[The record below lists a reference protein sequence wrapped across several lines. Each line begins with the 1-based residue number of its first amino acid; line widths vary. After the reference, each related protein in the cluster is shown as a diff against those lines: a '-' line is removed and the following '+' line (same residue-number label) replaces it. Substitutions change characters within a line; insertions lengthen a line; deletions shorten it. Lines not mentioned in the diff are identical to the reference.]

1 MSGKAEVNQRFVIKG
16 GRVIDQGG
24 ERSVDVAVGED
35 GRIVEVAPGIDATG
49 ARVLDAGG
57 CVVAPGFVDV
67 HSHLREPGKE
77 EAETIESGAR
87 CAALGG
93 YAAVVAM
100 PNTTPAIDCAAVV
113 RQVLEAGIGSV
124 VDVRSS
130 GAITVGREGDT
141 LAPMA
146 EMAALGVRIFTD
158 DGTGVQDD
166 GLMRR
171 AMEYASD
178 LGVSLA
184 QHCEVDELARGGHM
198 NEGEWSA
205 RLGVP
210 GIPAEAEELMV
221 ARDIALA
228 RRTGAHA
235 HFQHLSTAGSVELVR
250 AAKAAGATI
259 TAEATTHH
267 FTLTEACLAD
277 YDSVFK
283 VNPPLRTRA
292 DVDAI
297 IAGLADGTI
306 DAIAT
311 DHAPHTQEAKQVPLD
326 QAPPGMLGL
335 ETALALAITE
345 LVPAGLDLAR
355 IIALLSWQP
364 ARIAGLAEEHGR
376 PVAAGEP
383 AHLCVFDPAATW
395 IVDPA
400 RSASRS
406 RNNPYA
412 GRTLTGLV
420 RHTIVSGEPVVIDA
434 EVIR

>member
-1 MSGKAEVNQRFVIKG
+1 VSGTSFVIKG
-16 GRVIDQGG
+16 GRVIDQHG
-24 ERSVDVAVGED
+24 ERVADVAVGDD
-35 GRIVEVAPGIDATG
+35 GRIAEVATDIDATG
-49 ARVLDAGG
+49 ARVIDASG
-57 CVVAPGFVDV
+57 CIVTPGFVDL

-93 YAAVVAM
+93 YSAIVAM

-113 RQVLEAGIGSV
+113 RQVLEAGARSL

-130 GAITVGREGDT
+130 GAITIDRAGET

-184 QHCEVDELARGGHM
+184 QHCEIDALARGGHM
-198 NEGEWSA
+198 NEGAWSS

-228 RRTGAHA
+228 RATGAHA

-250 AAKAAGATI
+250 AAKAAGASI

-267 FTLTEACLAD
+267 FTLTDACLAG
-277 YDSVFK
+277 YDAVFK
-283 VNPPLRTRA
+283 VNPPLRTDA
-292 DVDAI
+292 DVAAI
-297 IAGLADGTI
+297 KAGLADGTI

-311 DHAPHTQEAKQVPLD
+311 DHAPHTQEAKEAPLD

-335 ETALALAITE
+335 ETALALALTE
-345 LVPAGLDLAR
+345 LQPGGLDLAR
-355 IIALLSWQP
+355 IVALLSWQP
-364 ARIAGLAEEHGR
+364 ARIARIDAEHGR
-376 PVAAGEP
+376 PVAPGEP
-383 AHLCVFDPAATW
+383 AHLCVFDPTETW
-395 IVDPA
+395 VVDPA

-412 GRTLTGLV
+412 GRTLTGRV
-420 RHTIVSGEPVVIDA
+420 RHTIVAGEPVVIDA
-434 EVIR
+434 EAQR

>member
-1 MSGKAEVNQRFVIKG
+1 MSVEPFVIKG
-16 GRVIDQGG
+16 GRVIDQHGD
-24 ERSVDVAVGED
+24 RVADVAVGDD
-35 GRIVEVAPGIDATG
+35 GRIVEVAADIDATG
-49 ARVLDAGG
+49 SRVIDAGG
-57 CVVAPGFVDV
+57 CVVAPAFVDL

-77 EAETIESGAR
+77 EAETIETGAR

-93 YAAVVAM
+93 YSAIVAM

-113 RQVLEAGIGSV
+113 RQVLEAGARSV

-130 GAITVGREGDT
+130 GAITVDRAGEI

-178 LGVSLA
+178 LGVRLA
-184 QHCEVDELARGGHM
+184 QHCEVDALARGGHM
-198 NEGEWSA
+198 NEGAWSS

-228 RRTGAHA
+228 RATGANA

-267 FTLTEACLAD
+267 FTLTDACLAG
-277 YDSVFK
+277 YDAVFK
-283 VNPPLRTRA
+283 VNPPLRTQA

-297 IAGLADGTI
+297 RTGLADGTI

-311 DHAPHTQEAKQVPLD
+311 DHAPHTQEAKQAPLD

-335 ETALALAITE
+335 ETALAVALTE
-345 LVPAGLDLAR
+345 LQPAGLDLAQ
-355 IIALLSWQP
+355 IIALLSWRP
-364 ARIAGLAEEHGR
+364 ARIAGLADEHGR
-376 PVAAGEP
+376 PVATDEP
-383 AHLCVFDPAATW
+383 AHLCVFDPTETW
-395 IVDPA
+395 VVDPT

-412 GRTLTGLV
+412 GRTLGGRV
-420 RHTIVSGEPVVIDA
+420 RHTIVAGEPVVIDA
-434 EVIR
+434 EVQR